1 MNHTVP
7 DGRKPAHDSSILDRL
22 NASVLITLVR
32 GFCMGAADIV
42 PGVSGGTIALVFGIY
57 EQLLDN
63 VRRGAK
69 AVGSLAK
76 ADLRGVVR
84 HLSSVEW
91 GFLLPLLFGILAA
104 LAVLASLIEGLLETR
119 PEEMAGLFFGL
130 VAGSIVVAWLLLRDR
145 TSSDLA
151 IMGVVGA
158 ITFVALGFQSGPV
171 ADPSLLAYFGA
182 GAIAI
187 CAMILPGI
195 SGSFLLL
202 MMGMYAAVLGAVH
215 DRSSSDFAAL
225 AVFGLGAV
233 LGLAVFSTALGWMLD
248 RFHNRVL
255 AVLIGLMIGSFRV
268 LWPWPNGV
276 GIISDIEGESIPGTG
291 LDWPSLDRLWFPL
304 GLALLAFAVVVITA
318 RLAPTTTSES
328 SQQESVH
335 PGGPPTHRG

>member
-1 MNHTVP
+1 
-7 DGRKPAHDSSILDRL
+7 
-22 NASVLITLVR
+22 
-32 GFCMGAADIV
+32 MGAADIV

-63 VRRGAK
+63 VRRGAR
-69 AVGSLAK
+69 AIGSLVK
-76 ADLRGVVR
+76 ADLGGMWR
-84 HLSSVEW
+84 HLGTVQWS
-91 GFLLPLLFGILAA
+91 FLLPLVLGIGAA
-104 LAVLASLIEGLLETR
+104 LAILASVIEGLLETR

-130 VAGSIVVAWLLLRDR
+130 VAGSIVVAWVLLRDR
-145 TSSDLA
+145 TNSDLG
-151 IMGVVGA
+151 IMAVVGV

-171 ADPSLLAYFGA
+171 GDPSPLAFFGA

-215 DRSSSDFAAL
+215 DRSASDLVSLGIF
-225 AVFGLGAV
+225 FLGATV
-233 LGLAVFSTALGWMLD
+233 GLALFSTALGWLLD

-276 GIISDIEGESIPGTG
+276 GIISDVEEESVSGTG
-291 LDWPSLDRLWFPL
+291 LEWPSTDQLWLPL
-304 GLALLAFAVVVITA
+304 VLAVVAFAVVVATS
-318 RLAPTTTSES
+318 RLAPKAD
-328 SQQESVH
+328 
-335 PGGPPTHRG
+335 HRANRADEPAQV